1 MVTKLLNRYPA
12 FTSARISR
20 GQLERLVRKL
30 VEKLPDAKA
39 SSKPRNA
46 LPAGTPDALEGAP
59 SPLVSPQADPQVA
72 AAAEPTPDAAVAPPT
87 PPRSRGG
94 LLGALRRQRP
104 PDVVPVP
111 RPSDFDRPLSAPA
124 AVSPI
129 VHASEASPAVASSL
143 QTSSSFRL
151 DGSPAAAV
159 PAPTATAAPASK
171 AAVPGDASAAP
182 SATATNDTGPGGV
195 AAPTAAGDMGDLQ
208 RVSAISLRMAK
219 ARMDVDFEEKQ
230 LKPGDPGYVYDKQ
243 VDFDDANE
251 PSGWDDDDDDDWDAE
266 DEEDN
271 MF

>member
-1 MVTKLLNRYPA
+1 M
-12 FTSARISR
+12 
-20 GQLERLVRKL
+20 
-30 VEKLPDAKA
+30 
-39 SSKPRNA
+39 
-46 LPAGTPDALEGAP
+46 
-59 SPLVSPQADPQVA
+59 
-72 AAAEPTPDAAVAPPT
+72 
-87 PPRSRGG
+87 
-94 LLGALRRQRP
+94 
-104 PDVVPVP
+104 
-111 RPSDFDRPLSAPA
+111 
-124 AVSPI
+124 
-129 VHASEASPAVASSL
+129 

-151 DGSPAAAV
+151 DGSPVAAV

-171 AAVPGDASAAP
+171 AAVPDDASAAP
-182 SATATNDTGPGGV
+182 SATATNDTGSGGV
-195 AAPTAAGDMGDLQ
+195 AAPTAAEDMGDLQ